1 MGRFF
6 LSCKSL
12 DPRRE
17 ITKRIEIK
25 FLSKTLF
32 TFSTNY
38 KSEKPTINTVKRYEG
53 KEFKKPV
60 YMNSMGTNNNHGIA
74 AIIMDAQPKLLASL
88 AETERQ
94 LLTGSLEFLV
104 KSMQVLNIPVLLTEQ
119 VPEKLGKTIPEIS
132 DLMSDFSAFEKTT
145 FSAFGANEFSTWLE
159 QNDIQQV
166 LIGGIETSICIYQ
179 TAVEANALNIGVTIL
194 EDCIASRRKGDA
206 HTALNE
212 LRNAGIHILG
222 IESVIYSLL
231 SSSEHPKFREISAL
245 VRDR

>member
-1 MGRFF
+1 
-6 LSCKSL
+6 
-12 DPRRE
+12 
-17 ITKRIEIK
+17 
-25 FLSKTLF
+25 
-32 TFSTNY
+32 
-38 KSEKPTINTVKRYEG
+38 
-53 KEFKKPV
+53 
-60 YMNSMGTNNNHGIA
+60 
-74 AIIMDAQPKLLASL
+74 MDAQPKLLSSL
-88 AETERQ
+88 AETEATSNRI
-94 LLTGSLEFLV
+94 LEFLV

-132 DLMSDFSAFEKTT
+132 DLMSDSSAFEKTT

-206 HTALNE
+206 YTALNE